1 MRMIDKVA
9 KAIGDNL
16 YGYVDPKD
24 TPNAWPASL
33 EIARTAVEAMR
44 KPTPGM
50 IRAANQFCSRPPDDI
65 FGEALIKYIINIA
78 INEGYDDEN
87 DI

>member
-16 YGYVDPKD
+16 YGYVNPKD
-24 TPNAWPASL
+24 TPNTWPASL

-50 IRAANQFCSRPPDDI
+50 VTAANNFCNREPDDI

-78 INEGYDDEN
+78 ILEGSDYEN
-87 DI
+87 D